1 MSTAVSLP
9 DVHAAGAVVAR
20 SGKQV
25 LLVHRPKYDDWSFP
39 KGKLDEGE
47 HVTAAGVR
55 EVAEE
60 TGLDVRLGPPL
71 RAQRYAAGNRMKTVH
86 YWMGR
91 VIGDGDVSQYQAND
105 EIDEV
110 AWVPFDDA
118 MSLLT
123 YPYDRETLRES
134 MLVRKKTRAFVIL
147 RHGQARSRK
156 SWRKNDRLRPLVR
169 TGTLQAQRTVPVL
182 AAYDVS
188 MVATSSS
195 TRCVQSVAPYVD
207 VTDVKPRAFDGLSE
221 EDATDESVREIVR
234 ELLDHKGGVVL
245 CTHRPVLPAVFDAL
259 GVTEAKLEPGSMF
272 VVHQRSGK
280 VVATERHAV

>member
-1 MSTAVSLP
+1 
-9 DVHAAGAVVAR
+9 
-20 SGKQV
+20 
-25 LLVHRPKYDDWSFP
+25 
-39 KGKLDEGE
+39 
-47 HVTAAGVR
+47 
-55 EVAEE
+55 
-60 TGLDVRLGPPL
+60 
-71 RAQRYAAGNRMKTVH
+71 MKTVH

-91 VIGDGDVSQYQAND
+91 VIGDDDVSHYQAND

-195 TRCVQSVAPYVD
+195 IRCVQSVAPYVD
-207 VTDVKPRAFDGLSE
+207 VTGVKPREFDGLSE
-221 EDATDESVREIVR
+221 EDATDESVREIVQ

-280 VVATERHAV
+280 VVATERHTGVTRLRSCDVCHISAQPSPNGLPAVHSSFTDADATGHLACLTSWCQLPLRSQEITK

>member
-1 MSTAVSLP
+1 MSTAASLP
-9 DVHAAGAVVAR
+9 DVHSAGAVVAR

-91 VIGDGDVSQYQAND
+91 VIGDDDVSHYQAND

-195 TRCVQSVAPYVD
+195 TRCVQSVSPYVD
-207 VTDVKPRAFDGLSE
+207 VTGVQPQAFDGLSE
-221 EDATDESVREIVR
+221 EDATGESVREIVQ
-234 ELLDHKGGVVL
+234 ELLDHKGGAVL
-245 CTHRPVLPAVFDAL
+245 CTHRPVLPSVFDAV

-280 VVATERHAV
+280 VVATERHTV

>member
-1 MSTAVSLP
+1 MSTAASLP

-91 VIGDGDVSQYQAND
+91 VIGDDDVSHYQAND

-118 MSLLT
+118 MNLLT

-207 VTDVKPRAFDGLSE
+207 VTGVKPRALDGLSE
-221 EDATDESVREIVR
+221 EDATDESVREIVH

-280 VVATERHAV
+280 VVATERHTV

>member
-1 MSTAVSLP
+1 MSTAASLP

-91 VIGDGDVSQYQAND
+91 VIGDSDVSQYQAND

-118 MSLLT
+118 MNLLT

-207 VTDVKPRAFDGLSE
+207 VTDVKPRALDGLSE
-221 EDATDESVREIVR
+221 EDATDESVREIVQ

-245 CTHRPVLPAVFDAL
+245 CTHRPVLPAVFDAV

-272 VVHQRSGK
+272 VVHQRWGK
-280 VVATERHAV
+280 VVATERHTV

>member
-1 MSTAVSLP
+1 MSTAASLP

-91 VIGDGDVSQYQAND
+91 VIGDDDVSQYQAND

-169 TGTLQAQRTVPVL
+169 TGTLQAQRIVPVL

-221 EDATDESVREIVR
+221 EDATDESVREIVHK
-234 ELLDHKGGVVL
+234 LLDHRSGVVL
-245 CTHRPVLPAVFDAL
+245 CTHRPVLPAVFGAL

>member
-1 MSTAVSLP
+1 MSTAASLP

-91 VIGDGDVSQYQAND
+91 VIGDDDVSQYQAND

-221 EDATDESVREIVR
+221 EDATDESVREIVH

>member
-1 MSTAVSLP
+1 M
-9 DVHAAGAVVAR
+9 
-20 SGKQV
+20 
-25 LLVHRPKYDDWSFP
+25 
-39 KGKLDEGE
+39 
-47 HVTAAGVR
+47 
-55 EVAEE
+55 
-60 TGLDVRLGPPL
+60 
-71 RAQRYAAGNRMKTVH
+71 
-86 YWMGR
+86 
-91 VIGDGDVSQYQAND
+91 
-105 EIDEV
+105 
-110 AWVPFDDA
+110 PFDDA
-118 MSLLT
+118 MNLLT

-169 TGTLQAQRTVPVL
+169 TGTLQAQRMVPVL

-221 EDATDESVREIVR
+221 EDATDESVREIVH

>member
-1 MSTAVSLP
+1 MSTAASLP

-91 VIGDGDVSQYQAND
+91 VIGDDDVSQYQAND

-207 VTDVKPRAFDGLSE
+207 VTGVKPRAFDGLSE
-221 EDATDESVREIVR
+221 EDATDESVREIVH
-234 ELLDHKGGVVL
+234 ELLDHKAGVVL

>member
-1 MSTAVSLP
+1 MSTAASLP

-91 VIGDGDVSQYQAND
+91 VIGDDDVSHYQANE

-169 TGTLQAQRTVPVL
+169 IGTLQAQRTVPVL

-207 VTDVKPRAFDGLSE
+207 VTGVQPRAFDGLSE
-221 EDATDESVREIVR
+221 EDATDEGVREIVQ

-245 CTHRPVLPAVFDAL
+245 CTHRPVLPAVFAAV

-280 VVATERHAV
+280 VVATERHTV